1 VSTAEGAS
9 PSPYPGLRPF
19 QSDEEYLFF
28 GRETQVDDLLGRL
41 RRKRFVAVLGT
52 SGSGKSSLVRAGM
65 LPALYGGFM
74 AGNDAQWRVAV
85 MRPGSEPIVNL
96 ARALDAAGMLDAIA
110 PDGPLR
116 VGLAR
121 AILERG
127 ALGLVEI
134 VQQSTQLTGENILI
148 VVDQF
153 EELFRFSNVAGA
165 ATSDDAIAFVR
176 LLLEGA
182 QSPSVPIYVVL
193 TMRSDFLGDCSRYR
207 DLPETINDGLFL
219 IPRMNR
225 EQLRTAIASPARVAG
240 ARIAPRLVTRLL
252 NDLGDDPDE
261 LPVLQHA
268 LMRTWHLWAE
278 RGNTDEALDLAD
290 YEATG
295 GMAEALSRHGDEVF
309 AGLPSDESRV
319 LAVRI
324 FKALTER
331 GGDNRGVRRPVRF
344 EELCAIVDA
353 SSADVEAVVDA
364 FRAPAS
370 SLLMPPADTPLEAN
384 TVVDIAHESLMRKWQ
399 RLEAWVDEEAQSA
412 QSYRRVAGAAA
423 LHEAGE
429 AALWRDPD
437 LALALAWRHD
447 VRPNRAWAER
457 YAPGFER
464 AMVFLDTSATERDR
478 EQRARTVRLRAVVG
492 SLAAIAVVLASL
504 LLFAGYQYVL
514 ATNELH
520 TSQALQTGSIAL
532 ALPPYKLE
540 DALVLSVESVLGGDL
555 QTQSALYNI
564 LDRVPRLRRIFHET
578 SRPAFSADGRYLA
591 LAANDSALA
600 TATSEEIVWDADANK
615 VANRWRFPKFVTR
628 RRTEGAAA
636 AQCFS
641 GDRLVRASSDGYVRS
656 FDWRTARMVRALFG
670 VSTYGA
676 VRSIACISH
685 TALVAI
691 AYGNGTLKMVD
702 MSAGRVTWQK
712 SSGSNSLWSVAGSA
726 DGKFVAAGGD
736 HGRLSIVDTRNTGF
750 CSRFIGIDGPV
761 SIVRFL
767 TDGTIVA
774 GSGGASKFVYV
785 NRDCRLLR
793 TVSAVGRLVGLGVLY
808 GKNPVQLL
816 LDGRVVAADAYPPPQ
831 EPGDLR
837 IDANGHFVYALDV
850 SSDNRWLAE
859 DTDNGVYLSTAADK
873 IRPLRFIARAPGPS
887 YQGLAFAPDDSTL
900 VAPIASDWIDVW
912 HFQDATIGNGLFE
925 PRSTVFASAFALS
938 SDGQIIAEAA
948 SDNRIH
954 TYTVNPAGIKRG
966 HVFAVQSGSFRIAQ
980 LALSSDGSRLT
991 ARAADGRVQL
1001 LSASDG
1007 APISSFKPAL
1017 RTSRYGSNAGG
1028 DELLSPRGGFVVRTV
1043 WDLVGTR
1050 TDLYTA
1056 AGIATLHLDGAYST
1070 APLSFSDDDSLL
1082 FLPRGDHLEIR
1093 QTADG
1098 ARLGQLLLDP
1108 GTFEVVATA
1117 SRDSQLIAVS
1127 GANGGVQL
1135 YDFKTLSKLGALLRG
1150 PHDAFRFLRF
1160 SADGEYLAGLTFEGS
1175 IYVWETG
1182 LAAREQRAC
1191 EIANQEP
1198 APDAWRAYG
1207 VPFPYR
1213 GVCRQ
1218 FHIPRG
1224 EPSFNYLPGSFT
1236 PPQIPLPW

>member
-412 QSYRRVAGAAA
+412 QSARMAPRRPAESCLGRA
-423 LHEAGE
+423 L
-429 AALWRDPD
+429 
-437 LALALAWRHD
+437 
-447 VRPNRAWAER
+447 RA
-457 YAPGFER
+457 
-464 AMVFLDTSATERDR
+464 
-478 EQRARTVRLRAVVG
+478 RLRARHGISRYECNRTRSRATRPDRPPACSRRLTCSDRSRPSELTPVRRVPVRTRDQRTAHEPSVADG
-492 SLAAIAVVLASL
+492 QHRTRSAAVQ
-504 LLFAGYQYVL
+504 AGRCARAIGRVS
-514 ATNELH
+514 AWRGPSNTKC
-520 TSQALQTGSIAL
+520 ALQ
-532 ALPPYKLE
+532 
-540 DALVLSVESVLGGDL
+540 
-555 QTQSALYNI
+555 
-564 LDRVPRLRRIFHET
+564 H
-578 SRPAFSADGRYLA
+578 SRPRSAPATDFS
-591 LAANDSALA
+591 
-600 TATSEEIVWDADANK
+600 
-615 VANRWRFPKFVTR
+615 
-628 RRTEGAAA
+628 
-636 AQCFS
+636 
-641 GDRLVRASSDGYVRS
+641 
-656 FDWRTARMVRALFG
+656 
-670 VSTYGA
+670 
-676 VRSIACISH
+676 
-685 TALVAI
+685 
-691 AYGNGTLKMVD
+691 
-702 MSAGRVTWQK
+702 
-712 SSGSNSLWSVAGSA
+712 
-726 DGKFVAAGGD
+726 
-736 HGRLSIVDTRNTGF
+736 
-750 CSRFIGIDGPV
+750 
-761 SIVRFL
+761 
-767 TDGTIVA
+767 
-774 GSGGASKFVYV
+774 
-785 NRDCRLLR
+785 RD
-793 TVSAVGRLVGLGVLY
+793 
-808 GKNPVQLL
+808 
-816 LDGRVVAADAYPPPQ
+816 
-831 EPGDLR
+831 
-837 IDANGHFVYALDV
+837 
-850 SSDNRWLAE
+850 
-859 DTDNGVYLSTAADK
+859 
-873 IRPLRFIARAPGPS
+873 
-887 YQGLAFAPDDSTL
+887 
-900 VAPIASDWIDVW
+900 
-912 HFQDATIGNGLFE
+912 
-925 PRSTVFASAFALS
+925 
-938 SDGQIIAEAA
+938 
-948 SDNRIH
+948 
-954 TYTVNPAGIKRG
+954 
-966 HVFAVQSGSFRIAQ
+966 
-980 LALSSDGSRLT
+980 LT
-991 ARAADGRVQL
+991 A
-1001 LSASDG
+1001 
-1007 APISSFKPAL
+1007 
-1017 RTSRYGSNAGG
+1017 
-1028 DELLSPRGGFVVRTV
+1028 
-1043 WDLVGTR
+1043 
-1050 TDLYTA
+1050 
-1056 AGIATLHLDGAYST
+1056 
-1070 APLSFSDDDSLL
+1070 
-1082 FLPRGDHLEIR
+1082 
-1093 QTADG
+1093 
-1098 ARLGQLLLDP
+1098 
-1108 GTFEVVATA
+1108 
-1117 SRDSQLIAVS
+1117 
-1127 GANGGVQL
+1127 
-1135 YDFKTLSKLGALLRG
+1135 
-1150 PHDAFRFLRF
+1150 
-1160 SADGEYLAGLTFEGS
+1160 GL
-1175 IYVWETG
+1175 
-1182 LAAREQRAC
+1182 
-1191 EIANQEP
+1191 
-1198 APDAWRAYG
+1198 
-1207 VPFPYR
+1207 
-1213 GVCRQ
+1213 
-1218 FHIPRG
+1218 
-1224 EPSFNYLPGSFT
+1224 
-1236 PPQIPLPW
+1236 